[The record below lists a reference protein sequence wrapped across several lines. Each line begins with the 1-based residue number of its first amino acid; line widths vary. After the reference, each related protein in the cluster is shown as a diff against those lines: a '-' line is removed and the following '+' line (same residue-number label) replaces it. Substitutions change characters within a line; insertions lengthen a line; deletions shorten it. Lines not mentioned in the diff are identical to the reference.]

1 MAISN
6 EAKILY
12 EKLQAMHYREQL
24 MQTFSNNLELPENQ
38 RAKSTNF
45 PKKVQQHMY
54 QEDGYDVLTVW
65 LDEKPIKGDLMMLH
79 GGAFIMPISP
89 AFNQL
94 VVQFLKCGYRVC
106 LPDYPL
112 APTALS
118 QSRAWLLKVYRKWFE
133 QSEGS
138 HFLFGESAGAN
149 LALRLLLDLE
159 RQEQPCAT
167 ELLSICPD
175 LSFMASPEVIA
186 NDLILDADIMR
197 TLQGYA
203 ALADFDFK
211 TLDEN
216 KYVGSVHFDTGGNEC
231 NVPAVKQLTQQLAY
245 NEKNDITVTISDGM
259 IHDFMLWQMLPEA
272 KEAIKAVDVFFQKNH
287 LLTNK

>member
-6 EAKILY
+6 EATILH

-45 PKKVQQHMY
+45 PRRVQQRMY

-65 LDEKPIKGDLMMLH
+65 LDDKPVKGDLMMLH

-94 VVQFLKCGYRVC
+94 VVQFLKCGYRVY
-106 LPDYPL
+106 LPEYPL

-118 QSRAWLLKVYRKWFE
+118 HSRAWLLKVYRKWFK
-133 QSEGS
+133 QSEGA

-159 RQEQPCAT
+159 RSEQPCAT

-175 LSFMASPEVIA
+175 LSFTASPEAIA
-186 NDLILDADIMR
+186 NDLILDANIMR
-197 TLQGYA
+197 TLQGHA
-203 ALADFDFK
+203 AVADFDFK
-211 TLDEN
+211 TLDESQF
-216 KYVGSVHFDTGGNEC
+216 VASVHFDTGGNEC

-245 NEKNDITVTISDGM
+245 NEKNDITVTISEGM

-272 KEAIKAVDVFFQKNH
+272 KAAIKAVDVFFQKNQ
-287 LLTNK
+287 TDK

>member
-6 EAKILY
+6 EATILH

-45 PKKVQQHMY
+45 PRRVQQRMY

-65 LDEKPIKGDLMMLH
+65 LDDKPVKGDLMVLH

-106 LPDYPL
+106 LPEYPL

-118 QSRAWLLKVYRKWFE
+118 HSRAWLLKVYRKWFK
-133 QSEGS
+133 QSEGA

-159 RQEQPCAT
+159 RSEQPCAT

-175 LSFMASPEVIA
+175 LSFTASPEAIA
-186 NDLILDADIMR
+186 NDLILDANIMR
-197 TLQGYA
+197 TLQGHA
-203 ALADFDFK
+203 AVADFDFK
-211 TLDEN
+211 TLDESQF
-216 KYVGSVHFDTGGNEC
+216 VGSVHFDTGGNEC

-245 NEKNDITVTISDGM
+245 NEKNDITVTISEGM

-272 KEAIKAVDVFFQKNH
+272 KAAIKAVDVFFQKNQ
-287 LLTNK
+287 TDK

>member
-6 EAKILY
+6 EATILH

-45 PKKVQQHMY
+45 PRRVQQRMY

-65 LDEKPIKGDLMMLH
+65 LDDKPVKGDLMMLH

-106 LPDYPL
+106 LPEYPL

-118 QSRAWLLKVYRKWFE
+118 HSRAWLLKVYRKWFK
-133 QSEGS
+133 QSEGA

-159 RQEQPCAT
+159 RSEQPCAT

-175 LSFMASPEVIA
+175 LSFTASPEAIA
-186 NDLILDADIMR
+186 NDLILDANIMR
-197 TLQGYA
+197 TLQGHA
-203 ALADFDFK
+203 AVADFDFK
-211 TLDEN
+211 TLDESQF
-216 KYVGSVHFDTGGNEC
+216 VGSVHFDTGGNEC

-245 NEKNDITVTISDGM
+245 NEKNDITVTISEGM

-272 KEAIKAVDVFFQKNH
+272 KAAIKAVDVFFQKNQ
-287 LLTNK
+287 TDK

>member
-12 EKLQAMHYREQL
+12 EKLQGMHYREQL
-24 MQTFSNNLELPENQ
+24 MQTFRNNLELPENE
-38 RAKSTNF
+38 RANSANF
-45 PKKVQQHMY
+45 PKRVQQHMY
-54 QEDGYDVLTVW
+54 QEDGYDVLTAW
-65 LDEKPIKGDLMMLH
+65 LDDKPVKGDLMMLH

-94 VVQFLKCGYRVC
+94 VLQFLKCGYRVC
-106 LPDYPL
+106 LPEYPL

-118 QSRAWLLKVYRKWFE
+118 HSRAWLLKVYRKWFK
-133 QSEGS
+133 QSKGA

-149 LALRLLLDLE
+149 LAFRLLLDLE

-175 LSFMASPEVIA
+175 LSFMASPEAIT
-186 NDLILDADIMR
+186 NDIILDANIMR
-197 TLQGYA
+197 TLQGHA
-203 ALADFDFK
+203 TVADFDFK
-211 TLDEN
+211 TLDESQF
-216 KYVGSVHFDTGGNEC
+216 VGSVHFDTGGNEC
-231 NVPAVKQLTQQLAY
+231 NVPAVEQLTQQLAY

-272 KEAIKAVDVFFQKNH
+272 KAAIKAVDVFFQKNQ
-287 LLTNK
+287 TDK